1 MPEIRTTNSSPR
13 ELSGE
18 VKALFDPAVAQITGL
33 LGAQLDS
40 VRRAKNKLP
49 AVRTA
54 QPPLFALARRRRE
67 TRLTPSQHHQAVI
80 LCGGFSGS
88 RLYLRSSVKTYMQQW
103 QQEYNDNDQQVWGTI
118 RLQVHSFR
126 DHHQT

>member
-1 MPEIRTTNSSPR
+1 MPEIPTTNSSPR

-18 VKALFDPAVAQITGL
+18 LKALFDPAVAQITGL

-49 AVRTA
+49 AVRTV

-88 RLYLRSSVKTYMQQW
+88 LYLRSSVKTYMQQW

-118 RLQVHSFR
+118 RLQVGSFP